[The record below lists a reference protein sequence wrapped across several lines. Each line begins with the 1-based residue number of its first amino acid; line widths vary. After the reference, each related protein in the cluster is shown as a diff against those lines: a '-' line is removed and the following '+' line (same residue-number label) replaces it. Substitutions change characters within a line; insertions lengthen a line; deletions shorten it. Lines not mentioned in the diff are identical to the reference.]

1 MSNQTTETPN
11 NKHTMKT
18 TTRCEK
24 VKNTANIAQSLLPAL
39 VSRYKNT
46 DESLYAY
53 ATEIVNDAFT
63 IALAFDEIAADFQ
76 VDPLSV
82 IEGIA
87 SANTDQKIPYF
98 VNTNL
103 YVKEV

>member
-1 MSNQTTETPN
+1 
-11 NKHTMKT
+11 MKT
-18 TTRCEK
+18 TPRFE
-24 VKNTANIAQSLLPAL
+24 VVINTTHIAQSLLPAL

-46 DESLYAY
+46 DESLYKY

-63 IALAFDEIAADFQ
+63 IALAFDEVANDFRL
-76 VDPLSV
+76 DPLSI

-87 SANTDQKIPYF
+87 SENTDLKIPYF

>member
-1 MSNQTTETPN
+1 
-11 NKHTMKT
+11 MKT
-18 TTRCEK
+18 TTRCET
-24 VKNTANIAQSLLPAL
+24 VRNTTHIAQSLLPAL

-46 DESLYAY
+46 DESLYGY
-53 ATEIVNDAFT
+53 AEEIVNDAFT
-63 IALAFDEIAADFQ
+63 IALAFDEIAREFR

-103 YVKEV
+103 YVKEI

>member
-1 MSNQTTETPN
+1 MRTN
-11 NKHTMKT
+11 
-18 TTRCEK
+18 TRCE
-24 VKNTANIAQSLLPAL
+24 VIRNTTHIAQSLLPAL

-46 DESLYAY
+46 DESLYGY

-63 IALAFDEIAADFQ
+63 IALAFDEVANDFRL
-76 VDPLSV
+76 DPLSV

-87 SANTDQKIPYF
+87 SENTDQKIPYF

>member
-1 MSNQTTETPN
+1 
-11 NKHTMKT
+11 MKT
-18 TTRCEK
+18 TTRCEIIR
-24 VKNTANIAQSLLPAL
+24 NTTHIAQSLLPAL

-63 IALAFDEIAADFQ
+63 IALAFDEIAKEFKI
-76 VDPLSV
+76 DPLSV
-82 IEGIA
+82 IEGVA
-87 SANTDQKIPYF
+87 SENTDQKIPYF

-103 YVKEV
+103 YVK

>member
-1 MSNQTTETPN
+1 
-11 NKHTMKT
+11 MKT
-18 TTRCEK
+18 TTRIEETR
-24 VKNTANIAQSLLPAL
+24 NTARIAQSLLPAL
-39 VSRYKNT
+39 VSRFKNT

-53 ATEIVNDAFT
+53 ANEIVNDAFT
-63 IALAFDEIAADFQ
+63 IALAFDNTARDFLFN
-76 VDPLSV
+76 PLSV

-87 SANTDQKIPYF
+87 SANTAEKIPYF